1 MPSPVMI
8 DVWYE
13 VPPTAGLPLRWRD
26 WLPGDANLGAA
37 IAQYLA
43 LPETQIECS
52 GTAALVVALT
62 ALRQDSARCKV
73 ILPAYTCPLVALAV
87 AHCGLQPVL
96 CDLRANSFDLD
107 TEPLLRLCD
116 ETTLAVIPT
125 HLGGRI
131 AELAPVLEIA
141 QRVGA
146 SVIEDAAQALGA
158 YAQGQA
164 VGSIGDIGF
173 WSLAVGKGLTLYE
186 GGVLYA
192 RDAALR
198 QRLRQASAALVQ
210 HDAMWELRRSI
221 ELLGYSALYHPLGL
235 HLAYGRPLR
244 RALRR
249 DDPVAAVGDDFDAA
263 IPLHRVGRWRQAV
276 GVHALARLPAFQQ
289 SLRVL
294 AAQRKQVLA
303 QVSGVQVLDD
313 APGAQGTWPFFM
325 LLLPTARAR
334 DAALE
339 KLWTAG
345 LGVSRLFIHA
355 LPDYGYLAHYFQ
367 AADVPNARDFAARML
382 TLSNSPWLDESQFA
396 RVVSVLGDA
405 VNQG

>member
-1 MPSPVMI
+1 MHRL
-8 DVWYE
+8 WYE

-26 WLPGDANLGAA
+26 LIPGEANLSAA

-52 GTAALVVALT
+52 GSAALVVALT
-62 ALRQDSARCKV
+62 ALRQERARYKV

-87 AHCGLQPVL
+87 AHCGLQPIL
-96 CDLRANSFDLD
+96 CDLRADSFDLD
-107 TEPLLRLCD
+107 HEQLSRLCD
-116 ETTLAVIPT
+116 DTTLAVIPT

-131 AELAPVLEIA
+131 ADLAPVLAIA
-141 QRVGA
+141 HRVGA
-146 SVIEDAAQALGA
+146 RVIEDAAQALGA

-186 GGVLYA
+186 GGVLFA

-198 QRLRQASAALVQ
+198 QRLRQVSAQLVQ
-210 HDAMWELRRSI
+210 HDALWELRRSL
-221 ELLGYSALYHPLGL
+221 ELLGYGALYHPLGL

-289 SLRVL
+289 TLRTL
-294 AAQRKQVLA
+294 AAQRKQILA
-303 QVSGVQVLDD
+303 QVPGIQVLDD
-313 APGAQGTWPFFM
+313 APGTQGAWPFFM

-339 KLWTAG
+339 ELWTAG

-355 LPDYGYLAHYFQ
+355 LPDYAYLAHLFH
-367 AADVPNARDFAARML
+367 ASAVPNACDFASRML
-382 TLSNSPWLDESQFA
+382 TLSNSPWLNEAQFA
-396 RVVSVLGDA
+396 HVVSVLGDA
-405 VNQG
+405 ANRG

>member
-1 MPSPVMI
+1 MHKL
-8 DVWYE
+8 WYE

-26 WLPGDANLGAA
+26 LMPGDANLSAA

-62 ALRQDSARCKV
+62 ALRQESARYKV

-87 AHCGLQPVL
+87 AHCRLQPIL
-96 CDLRANSFDLD
+96 CDLRADSFDLD
-107 TEPLLRLCD
+107 HEQLSRLCD
-116 ETTLAVIPT
+116 DTTLAVIPT

-131 AELAPVLEIA
+131 ADLAPVLAIA
-141 QRVGA
+141 HRVGA
-146 SVIEDAAQALGA
+146 RVIEDAAQALGA

-186 GGVLYA
+186 GGVLFA

-198 QRLRQASAALVQ
+198 QRLRQVSAQLVQ
-210 HDAMWELRRSI
+210 HDALWELRRSL
-221 ELLGYSALYHPLGL
+221 ELLGYGALYHPLGL
-235 HLAYGRPLR
+235 YLAYGRPLR

-294 AAQRKQVLA
+294 AAQRKPVLA
-303 QVSGVQVLDD
+303 QVPGIQVLDD
-313 APGAQGTWPFFM
+313 APGTQGAWPFFM

-339 KLWTAG
+339 ELWTAG

-355 LPDYGYLAHYFQ
+355 LPDYAYLAHLFH
-367 AADVPNARDFAARML
+367 ASAVPNARDFASRML
-382 TLSNSPWLDESQFA
+382 TLSNSPWLNEAQFA

-405 VNQG
+405 ANRG

>member
-1 MPSPVMI
+1 MHKL
-8 DVWYE
+8 WYE

-26 WLPGDANLGAA
+26 LMPGDANLSAA

-62 ALRQDSARCKV
+62 ALRQESARYKV

-87 AHCGLQPVL
+87 AHCGLQPIL
-96 CDLRANSFDLD
+96 CDLRADSFDLD
-107 TEPLLRLCD
+107 HEQLSRLCD
-116 ETTLAVIPT
+116 DTTLAVIPT

-131 AELAPVLEIA
+131 ADLAPVLAIA
-141 QRVGA
+141 HRVGA
-146 SVIEDAAQALGA
+146 RVIEDAAQALGA

-186 GGVLYA
+186 GGVLFA

-198 QRLRQASAALVQ
+198 QRLRQVSAQLVQ
-210 HDAMWELRRSI
+210 HDALWELRRSL
-221 ELLGYSALYHPLGL
+221 ELLGYGALYHPLGL
-235 HLAYGRPLR
+235 YLAYGRPLR

-263 IPLHRVGRWRQAV
+263 IPLHRVGPWRQAV

-289 SLRVL
+289 SLRAL
-294 AAQRKQVLA
+294 AAQRKQVLTQA
-303 QVSGVQVLDD
+303 PGIQVLDD
-313 APGAQGTWPFFM
+313 APGTQGTWPFFM

-339 KLWTAG
+339 ELWTAG

-355 LPDYGYLAHYFQ
+355 LPDYAYLAHLFH
-367 AADVPNARDFAARML
+367 ASAVPNARDFASRML
-382 TLSNSPWLDESQFA
+382 TLSNSPWLNEAQFA

-405 VNQG
+405 ANRG